1 MEQNQQNQIN
11 PQLRKPQPI
20 DFGAIWQA
28 IKSNR
33 KLYYI
38 VLPIAFVV
46 AVVIAKSIPTYYKC
60 EVMLAPE
67 AGGGGGSASQ
77 LASLASSFGVNIG
90 GGGNAGGD
98 AITPTLYPDLMKSTD
113 FKTSLFPIK
122 VHGKNDKTS
131 MTYYDYLK
139 NEWKEP
145 WWEDFFGLMAPEK
158 KQDTLVNNFE
168 LTGEQARIAGMIMKN
183 VVCKIDKKT
192 NLISISVTTQEPY
205 IAALLADSVK
215 TRLQDFLTEYR
226 TQKSRHDLEYAE
238 MLQQQAKKDYEHARQ
253 KYVEFVD
260 ANQDVVLESIRQMQT
275 DLEND
280 LQLQYNNY
288 NTLSAQ
294 VLAYKAKVQEATP
307 AFTTLQRATVPLAPA
322 GPKRPLILFVCLF
335 LAAMVT
341 TIWVLHKEHQLKPLL
356 GLS

>member
-1 MEQNQQNQIN
+1 MEQNQIQSQG
-11 PQLRKPQPI
+11 RKPQLI

-33 KLYYI
+33 KLYYF

-46 AVVIAKSIPTYYKC
+46 AIVIAKSIPPYYKC
-60 EVMLAPE
+60 EVLLAPE
-67 AGGGGGSASQ
+67 SGGGGSSMGQ
-77 LASLASSFGVNIG
+77 LASLASSFGVSLG

-98 AITPTLYPDLMKSTD
+98 AITPSLYPDLMKSTD

-145 WWEDFFGLMAPEK
+145 WWDDFFGLMAPEK
-158 KQDTLVNNFE
+158 KKDTLVNNFE
-168 LTGEQARIAGMIMKN
+168 LTGEQARIAGMINKN

-192 NLISISVTTQEPY
+192 NLISINVTTQDPY

-215 TRLQDFLTEYR
+215 ARLQDFLTDYR

-238 MLQQQAKKDYEHARQ
+238 MLQSQAKKDYEHARQ

-260 ANQDVVLESIRQMQT
+260 ANQDVVLESIRQKQT

-307 AFTTLQRATVPLAPA
+307 AFTTLQRATVPLGAA
-322 GPKRPLILFVCLF
+322 GPNRNQILFVCLF
-335 LAAMVT
+335 LATMFT
-341 TIWVLHKEHQLKPLL
+341 TIWILYKEHQLKPLL

>member
-1 MEQNQQNQIN
+1 MEQNQIQSQS
-11 PQLRKPQPI
+11 RKPQPI

-28 IKSNR
+28 LKKNR
-33 KLYYI
+33 KLYYV
-38 VLPIAFVV
+38 VLPVAFVV
-46 AVVIAKSIPTYYKC
+46 AIVIAKSIPTYYKC
-60 EVMLAPE
+60 EVILAPE
-67 AGGGGGSASQ
+67 AGGGSGSMGQ
-77 LASLASSFGVNIG
+77 LASLASSFGVSLG

-122 VHGKNDKTS
+122 LHGKKDKTS

-192 NLISISVTTQEPY
+192 NLISINVTTQDPY
-205 IAALLADSVK
+205 ITALLADSVK

-226 TQKSRHDLEYAE
+226 TQKANHDLEYAE
-238 MLQQQAKKDYEHARQ
+238 MLQVQAKKDYEHARQ

-260 ANQDVVLESIRQMQT
+260 ANQDIVLESIRQKQT

-307 AFTTLQRATVPLAPA
+307 AFTTLQRATVPLGPA
-322 GPKRPLILFVCLF
+322 GPQKNRIIMICIFMAV
-335 LAAMVT
+335 VIT
-341 TIWVLHKEHQLKPLL
+341 TLYVLVKEHQLKQLL

>member
-1 MEQNQQNQIN
+1 MEQNQIHSQG
-11 PQLRKPQPI
+11 RKPLPI
-20 DFGAIWQA
+20 DFGAILQA
-28 IKSNR
+28 LKKHR
-33 KLYYI
+33 KLYYM

-60 EVMLAPE
+60 EVLLAPE
-67 AGGGGGSASQ
+67 SGGGGSSMGQ
-77 LASLASSFGVNIG
+77 LASLASSFGVSLG

-122 VHGKNDKTS
+122 VHSKKDKTS

-158 KQDTLVNNFE
+158 KKDTLVNNFE
-168 LTGEQARIAGMIMKN
+168 LTGEQARIAGMINKN
-183 VVCKIDKKT
+183 VLCKIDKKT
-192 NLISISVTTQEPY
+192 NLISINVTTQDPY

-215 TRLQDFLTEYR
+215 ARLQDFLTDYR
-226 TQKSRHDLEYAE
+226 TKKSRHDLEYAE
-238 MLQQQAKKDYEHARQ
+238 MLQSQAKKDYEHARQ

-307 AFTTLQRATVPLAPA
+307 AFTTLQRATVPLGPA
-322 GPKRPLILFVCLF
+322 GPKRPQILFVCLF
-335 LAAMVT
+335 LAALFT
-341 TIWVLHKEHQLKPLL
+341 TVWILYKEHQLKPLL

>member
-1 MEQNQQNQIN
+1 MEQNQIQSQN
-11 PQLRKPQPI
+11 RKFQSVN
-20 DFGAIWQA
+20 FGAIWQA
-28 IKSNR
+28 IKRNR
-33 KLYYI
+33 KLYCV
-38 VLPIAFVV
+38 VLPVALFV
-46 AVVIAKSIPTYYKC
+46 ALVIAKSIPPYYKC
-60 EVMLAPE
+60 EVILAPE
-67 AGGGGGSASQ
+67 AGGGSEMGQ
-77 LASLASSFGVNIG
+77 LASLASSFGVSIG
-90 GGGNAGGD
+90 SGSQGGD
-98 AITPTLYPDLMKSTD
+98 AITPSLYPDLMKSTD

-122 VHGKNDKTS
+122 VHAKKDKTT

-158 KQDTLVNNFE
+158 KKDTLVNNFE
-168 LTGEQARIAGMIMKN
+168 LTGEQMRIAGMINKN
-183 VVCKIDKKT
+183 IVCVINKKT
-192 NLISISVTTQEPY
+192 GLISINVIAQDPY
-205 IAALLADSVK
+205 IVALLADSVK
-215 TRLQDFLTEYR
+215 TRLQDFLTDYR
-226 TQKSRHDLEYAE
+226 TKKSRHDLEYAE
-238 MLQQQAKKDYEHARQ
+238 MLLRQSKKDYEHARQ

-260 ANQDVVLESIRQMQT
+260 ANQDIVLESIRQKQT

-322 GPKRPLILFVCLF
+322 GPKKGQIVFVCIF
-335 LAAMVT
+335 LATLFT
-341 TIWVLHKEHQLKPLL
+341 TMWILYKEKQLKPLL

>member
-1 MEQNQQNQIN
+1 MEQNQISSQA
-11 PQLRKPQPI
+11 KKVKSI

-28 IKSNR
+28 LKKHR
-33 KLYYI
+33 KLYYK
-38 VLPIAFVV
+38 VLPIAFVL
-46 AVVIAKSIPTYYKC
+46 AVVIAKSIPTYYQC
-60 EVMLAPE
+60 EVILAPE
-67 AGGGGGSASQ
+67 SGGGSSSMGQ
-77 LASLASSFGVNIG
+77 LASLASSFGVSLG
-90 GGGNAGGD
+90 GGGNAAGD
-98 AITPTLYPDLMKSTD
+98 AITPSLYPDLMKSTD

-122 VHGKNDKTS
+122 VYGKKDKTP
-131 MTYYDYLK
+131 MTYYNYLK

-145 WWEDFFGLMAPEK
+145 WWKDFFGLMAPESK
-158 KQDTLVNNFE
+158 ADTLVNNFE
-168 LTGEQARIAGMIMKN
+168 LTGEQGRIAGMIMKN

-205 IAALLADSVK
+205 IAALLADSVQA
-215 TRLQDFLTEYR
+215 RLQDFLTDYR
-226 TQKSRHDLEYAE
+226 TKKSRHDLEYAE

-322 GPKRPLILFVCLF
+322 GPKRPMILFVCLF
-335 LAAMVT
+335 LAALFT
-341 TIWVLHKEHQLKPLL
+341 TVWILYKEHQIKPLL

>member
-11 PQLRKPQPI
+11 PQVRKPQPI

-46 AVVIAKSIPTYYKC
+46 AIVITKSIPTYYKC
-60 EVMLAPE
+60 EVLLAPE
-67 AGGGGGSASQ
+67 SGGGGSSMGQ
-77 LASLASSFGVNIG
+77 LASLASSFGVSLG

-98 AITPTLYPDLMKSTD
+98 AITPALYPDLMKSTD
-113 FKTSLFPIK
+113 FKTSLFSIK
-122 VHGKNDKTS
+122 VHGKKDKSS

-145 WWEDFFGLMAPEK
+145 WWEDFFGLMSPEK

-168 LTGEQARIAGMIMKN
+168 LTGEQFRIAGMIMKN

-192 NLISISVTTQEPY
+192 ELISINVTTQDPY

-215 TRLQDFLTEYR
+215 THLQNFLTEYR

-238 MLQQQAKKDYEHARQ
+238 MLQVQAKKDYEHARQ

-260 ANQDVVLESIRQMQT
+260 ANQDIVLESIRQKQT

-288 NTLSAQ
+288 NTLNAQ

-307 AFTTLQRATVPLAPA
+307 AFTTLQRATVPLGPA
-322 GPKRPLILFVCLF
+322 GPNRNQILFVCLF
-335 LAAMVT
+335 LAALFT
-341 TIWVLHKEHQLKPLL
+341 TVWILYKEHQIKPLL

>member
-1 MEQNQQNQIN
+1 MEQNQIISQT
-11 PQLRKPQPI
+11 KKVKSI
-20 DFGAIWQA
+20 DFVAIWQA
-28 IKSNR
+28 IKNNR

-46 AVVIAKSIPTYYKC
+46 AVVIAKSIPTYYQC
-60 EVMLAPE
+60 EVLLAPE
-67 AGGGGGSASQ
+67 SGGGGGTSQ
-77 LASLASSFGVNIG
+77 LASLASSFGVSLG

-98 AITPTLYPDLMKSTD
+98 AITPSLYPDLMKSTD

-122 VHGKNDKTS
+122 VHGKKDKTT

-145 WWEDFFGLMAPEK
+145 WWKDFFGLMAPESK
-158 KQDTLVNNFE
+158 PDTLVNNFE
-168 LTGEQARIAGMIMKN
+168 LTGEQARISGMIMKN

-192 NLISISVTTQEPY
+192 NLISIDVTTQDPY

-215 TRLQDFLTEYR
+215 ARLQDFLTEYR

-238 MLQQQAKKDYEHARQ
+238 MLQSQAKKDYEHARQ

-294 VLAYKAKVQEATP
+294 VLVYKAKVQEATP
-307 AFTTLQRATVPLAPA
+307 AFTTLQRATVPLGPA
-322 GPKRPLILFVCLF
+322 GPKRGQMIMLCLFVAALF
-335 LAAMVT
+335 T
-341 TIWVLHKEHQLKPLL
+341 TIWVLLKENLLKQLL

>member
-1 MEQNQQNQIN
+1 MEQNQIYPNKKVQPLI
-11 PQLRKPQPI
+11 LDLKAIGYAIRK
-20 DFGAIWQA
+20 
-28 IKSNR
+28 NR

-38 VLPIAFVV
+38 VLPIAFVLAICV
-46 AVVIAKSIPTYYKC
+46 AKSIPAYYKC
-60 EVMLAPE
+60 EVLLAPE
-67 AGGGGGSASQ
+67 SGGGGGTSQ
-77 LASLASSFGVNIG
+77 LASLASSFGVSLG

-98 AITPTLYPDLMKSTD
+98 AITPALYPDLMKSTD

-122 VHGKNDKTS
+122 VHGKNDKTFI
-131 MTYYDYLK
+131 TYYDYLK
-139 NEWKEP
+139 NEWREP
-145 WWEDFFGLMAPEK
+145 WWKDFFGLMAPEK
-158 KQDTLVNNFE
+158 KKDTLVNNFE
-168 LTGEQARIAGMIMKN
+168 LTGEQARIAAMINKN
-183 VVCKIDKKT
+183 VVCLIDKKT
-192 NLISISVTTQEPY
+192 GLISIKVKTQDPY

-226 TQKSRHDLEYAE
+226 TQKSRHELEYAE
-238 MLQQQAKKDYEHARQ
+238 MLHAQAKKDYEHARQ

-260 ANQDVVLESIRQMQT
+260 ANQDVILESIRQKQT

-307 AFTTLQRATVPLAPA
+307 SFTTLQRATVPLGPA
-322 GPKRPLILFVCLF
+322 GPNDILIVFAYLFVAFF
-335 LAAMVT
+335 LT
-341 TIWVLHKEHQLKPLL
+341 TIWILYKENQLSSLL

>member
-1 MEQNQQNQIN
+1 MEQNQIN
-11 PQLRKPQPI
+11 HKVRKPQPV

-33 KLYYI
+33 KLYFI
-38 VLPIAFVV
+38 VLPISLVIAI
-46 AVVIAKSIPTYYKC
+46 VIAKSIPTYYKC
-60 EVMLAPE
+60 EVILAPE
-67 AGGGGGSASQ
+67 SGGSGGGSSQ

-90 GGGNAGGD
+90 GGNASGD
-98 AITPTLYPDLMKSTD
+98 AITPSLYPDLIKSTD

-122 VHGKNDKTS
+122 VHKKNDKKI

-158 KQDTLVNNFE
+158 QQDTLVNNFE
-168 LTGEQARIAGMIMKN
+168 LTGEQSRIAGMIMKN
-183 VVCKIDKKT
+183 VACKIDKKT
-192 NLISISVTTQEPY
+192 SLITIDVTTQEPY
-205 IAALLADSVK
+205 VAALLADSVK
-215 TRLQDFLTEYR
+215 NRLQEFLTDYR

-238 MLQQQAKKDYEHARQ
+238 MLLHQSKKDYERARQ

-307 AFTTLQRATVPLAPA
+307 AFTTLQRATVPLGPA
-322 GPKRPLILFVCLF
+322 GPKRSQILSVCLF
-335 LAAMVT
+335 LAALFT
-341 TIWVLHKEHQLKPLL
+341 TVWILYKEKQLKPLL

>member
-11 PQLRKPQPI
+11 PQVRKPQPI

-67 AGGGGGSASQ
+67 SGGGSGGMGQ
-77 LASLASSFGVNIG
+77 LASLASSFGVSL
-90 GGGNAGGD
+90 GGGNAGED
-98 AITPTLYPDLMKSTD
+98 AITPSLYPDLMKSTD

-122 VHGKNDKTS
+122 VHGKKDKTLI
-131 MTYYDYLK
+131 TYYDYLK

-145 WWEDFFGLMAPEK
+145 WWEDLFGLMAPENK
-158 KQDTLVNNFE
+158 PDTLVDNFE

-215 TRLQDFLTEYR
+215 TRLQDFLTDYR
-226 TQKSRHDLEYAE
+226 TKKSRHDLEYAE

-307 AFTTLQRATVPLAPA
+307 AFTTLQRATVPLGPA
-322 GPKRPLILFVCLF
+322 GPKRGQIVFVCLF
-335 LAAMVT
+335 LVALFT
-341 TIWVLHKEHQLKPLL
+341 TIWVLYKEHQLKPLL
-356 GLS
+356 GLA

>member
-1 MEQNQQNQIN
+1 MEQNQIQSQG
-11 PQLRKPQPI
+11 RKPQLI
-20 DFGAIWQA
+20 DFDAIWKA
-28 IKSNR
+28 IKRNK

-46 AVVIAKSIPTYYKC
+46 GIIVAKSIPPYYKC
-60 EVMLAPE
+60 EVILAPE
-67 AGGGGGSASQ
+67 SGGSGGNASQ
-77 LASLASSFGVNIG
+77 LASLASSFGVSIG
-90 GGGNAGGD
+90 GGGNTGRD

-122 VHGKNDKTS
+122 VYGKKEKTS

-145 WWEDFFGLMAPEK
+145 WWEDFFGLRAPEK
-158 KQDTLVNNFE
+158 QPDTLVNNFE
-168 LTGEQARIAGMIMKN
+168 LTSEQARIASMINKN
-183 VVCKIDKKT
+183 VICSINKKT
-192 NLISISVTTQEPY
+192 NLITISVTAQDPFVV
-205 IAALLADSVK
+205 ALLADSIK
-215 TRLQDFLTEYR
+215 TRLQDFITDYR
-226 TQKSRHDLEYAE
+226 TQKARHDLEYAE
-238 MLQQQAKKDYEHARQ
+238 MLQSQAKKDYEHARQ

-260 ANQDVVLESIRQMQT
+260 ANQDVVLESIRQKQT

-294 VLAYKAKVQEATP
+294 VLAYKAKVQEVTP
-307 AFTTLQRATVPLAPA
+307 SFITLQRATVPLGPA
-322 GPKRPLILFVCLF
+322 GPNRNRILFVSLF
-335 LAAMVT
+335 LAALLT
-341 TIWVLHKEHQLKPLL
+341 TVWILYKEDQLKPLL

>member
-1 MEQNQQNQIN
+1 MEQNQITNQ
-11 PQLRKPQPI
+11 PAEVEESSI
-20 DFGAIWQA
+20 DFGAIWKA
-28 IKSNR
+28 IVKYK

-38 VLPIAFVV
+38 VLPAAFIFGFI
-46 AVVIAKSIPTYYKC
+46 IAKSIPATYKC
-60 EVMLAPE
+60 QVLLVPE
-67 AGGGGGSASQ
+67 TGATNSKGQ

-90 GGGNAGGD
+90 SGSQGGD
-98 AITPTLYPDLMKSTD
+98 ALIPTFYPNLMQSTD

-122 VHGKNDKTS
+122 VHLKDDKTE

-139 NEWKEP
+139 NEWREP
-145 WWEDFFGLMAPEK
+145 WWDTFFGLMSPPKEP
-158 KQDTLVNNFE
+158 DTLVNNFE
-168 LTGEQARIAGMIMKN
+168 LTGEQSRIAGLIMKN
-183 VVCKIDKKT
+183 VICSIDKKT
-192 NLISISVTTQEPY
+192 GLISIDITAQDSYV
-205 IAALLADSVK
+205 AALVADSVK

-238 MLQQQAKKDYEHARQ
+238 MLLHKAKKDYEHARQ
-253 KYVEFVD
+253 LYVDFVD
-260 ANQDVVLESIRQMQT
+260 SNQDVVLESVRQKQT

-307 AFTTLQRATVPLAPA
+307 SFTTLQRATVPLGPA
-322 GPKRPLILFVCLF
+322 GPKRGQIIMICLF
-335 LAAMVT
+335 MAALFT
-341 TIWVLHKEHQLKPLL
+341 TVYALFKENQLKPLL

>member
-11 PQLRKPQPI
+11 PQVRKPKPI

-28 IKSNR
+28 IKNNR
-33 KLYYI
+33 KLYFV
-38 VLPIAFVV
+38 VLPVALVV
-46 AVVIAKSIPTYYKC
+46 AMVITKSIPTYYKC
-60 EVMLAPE
+60 EVLLAPE
-67 AGGGGGSASQ
+67 SGGGGSSMGQ
-77 LASLASSFGVNIG
+77 LASLASSFGVSLG

-98 AITPTLYPDLMKSTD
+98 AITPALYPDLMKSTD
-113 FKTSLFPIK
+113 FKTSLFSIK
-122 VHGKNDKTS
+122 VHGKKDKSS

-145 WWEDFFGLMAPEK
+145 WWEDFFGLMSPEK

-168 LTGEQARIAGMIMKN
+168 LTGEQFRIAGMIMKN

-192 NLISISVTTQEPY
+192 ELISINVTTQDPY

-215 TRLQDFLTEYR
+215 THLQNFLTEYR

-238 MLQQQAKKDYEHARQ
+238 MLQVQAKKDYEHARQ

-260 ANQDVVLESIRQMQT
+260 ANQDIVLESIRQKQT

-288 NTLSAQ
+288 NTLNAQ

-307 AFTTLQRATVPLAPA
+307 AFTTLQRATVPLGPA
-322 GPKRPLILFVCLF
+322 GPNRNQILFVCLF
-335 LAAMVT
+335 LAALFT
-341 TIWVLHKEHQLKPLL
+341 TVWILYKEHQIKPLL

>member
-1 MEQNQQNQIN
+1 MEQNQIQSQG
-11 PQLRKPQPI
+11 RKPQLI

-28 IKSNR
+28 LKKNS

-38 VLPIAFVV
+38 ILPIAFIVGII
-46 AVVIAKSIPTYYKC
+46 IAKSIPAYYQC
-60 EVMLAPE
+60 EVLLAPE
-67 AGGGGGSASQ
+67 SGGGGSSMGQ
-77 LASLASSFGVNIG
+77 LASLASSFGVSLG
-90 GGGNAGGD
+90 GGGNGGED
-98 AITPTLYPDLMKSTD
+98 AITPSLYPDLMKSTD

-122 VHGKNDKTS
+122 VHGKKDKTS
-131 MTYYDYLK
+131 ITYYDYLK

-168 LTGEQARIAGMIMKN
+168 LTGEQTRIAGMIMKN
-183 VVCKIDKKT
+183 VVCKIDNKT
-192 NLISISVTTQEPY
+192 NLISIKVTTQDPY

-215 TRLQDFLTEYR
+215 KRLQDFLTDYR
-226 TQKSRHDLEYAE
+226 TKKSRHDLEYAE
-238 MLQQQAKKDYEHARQ
+238 MLLRQAKKDYEHARQ

-260 ANQDVVLESIRQMQT
+260 ANQDIVLESIRQKQT

-307 AFTTLQRATVPLAPA
+307 AFTTLQRATVPLGPA
-322 GPKRPLILFVCLF
+322 GPKRPQILFVCLF
-335 LAAMVT
+335 LAALFT
-341 TIWVLHKEHQLKPLL
+341 TVWVLYKEHQLKPLL

>member
-1 MEQNQQNQIN
+1 MEQNQIN
-11 PQLRKPQPI
+11 PQGRKPQPI

-28 IKSNR
+28 LKKHR

-67 AGGGGGSASQ
+67 SGAGGGSASQ
-77 LASLASSFGVNIG
+77 LASLASSFGVSLG

-98 AITPTLYPDLMKSTD
+98 AITPSLYPDLMKSTD

-122 VHGKNDKTS
+122 VHGKRDKTS

-145 WWEDFFGLMAPEK
+145 WWEDLFGLMAPEK

-192 NLISISVTTQEPY
+192 NLITIDVTTQDPY
-205 IAALLADSVK
+205 VAALLADSIK
-215 TRLQDFLTEYR
+215 TRLQDFLTDYR

-238 MLQQQAKKDYEHARQ
+238 MLLRQAKKDYEHARQ

-307 AFTTLQRATVPLAPA
+307 AFTTLQRATVPLGPA
-322 GPKRPLILFVCLF
+322 GPKRPQILFVCLF
-335 LAAMVT
+335 LAALFT
-341 TIWVLHKEHQLKPLL
+341 TVWILYKEDQLKPLL

>member
-1 MEQNQQNQIN
+1 MEQNQQNQIDL
-11 PQLRKPQPI
+11 QARKSQPI

-28 IKSNR
+28 LKKNR
-33 KLYYI
+33 KLYYV
-38 VLPIAFVV
+38 VLPVAFVL
-46 AVVIAKSIPTYYKC
+46 AVIIAKSIPTYYKC
-60 EVMLAPE
+60 EVLLAPE
-67 AGGGGGSASQ
+67 SSAGGGSTSQ
-77 LASLASSFGVNIG
+77 LASLASSFGVSL

-98 AITPTLYPDLMKSTD
+98 AITPSLYPDLMKSTD

-122 VHGKNDKTS
+122 VHGKKDKTS
-131 MTYYDYLK
+131 ITYYDYLK

-145 WWEDFFGLMAPEK
+145 WWEDLFGLMAPEK

-168 LTGEQARIAGMIMKN
+168 LTGEQSRIAGMINKN

-192 NLISISVTTQEPY
+192 NLISINVTTQDPY

-215 TRLQDFLTEYR
+215 ARLQDFLTEYR
-226 TQKSRHDLEYAE
+226 TKKSRHDLEYAE
-238 MLQQQAKKDYEHARQ
+238 MLQSQAKKDYEHARQ

-260 ANQDVVLESIRQMQT
+260 ANQDVVLESIRQKQT

-307 AFTTLQRATVPLAPA
+307 AFTTLQRATVPLGPA
-322 GPKRPLILFVCLF
+322 GPQRGRLIVSYLF
-335 LAAMVT
+335 LAALLT
-341 TIWVLHKEHQLKPLL
+341 TIWILYKEHQLKPLL

>member
-11 PQLRKPQPI
+11 PQVRKPQPI

-28 IKSNR
+28 IKNNS

-46 AVVIAKSIPTYYKC
+46 AIFVSKSIPPFYVC

-67 AGGGGGSASQ
+67 AGAGGGNMGQ
-77 LASLASSFGVNIG
+77 LASLASTFGVNVG
-90 GGGNAGGD
+90 NGGNAGGD
-98 AITPTLYPDLMKSTD
+98 AITPSLYPDLMKSTD

-122 VHGKNDKTS
+122 VHGKKDKTA

-139 NEWKEP
+139 NEWREP
-145 WWEDFFGLMAPEK
+145 WWVDFFGLMAPEK

-192 NLISISVTTQEPY
+192 GLISINVKAQEPY

-215 TRLQDFLTEYR
+215 TRLQDFLTDYR
-226 TQKSRHDLEYAE
+226 TQKARHDLEYAE
-238 MLQQQAKKDYEHARQ
+238 MLLRQAKKDYEHARQ

-260 ANQDVVLESIRQMQT
+260 ANQDIVLESIRQMQT

-288 NTLSAQ
+288 NALSAQ

-307 AFTTLQRATVPLAPA
+307 AFTTLQRATVPLGPA
-322 GPKRPLILFVCLF
+322 GPNRNRILVVCLF
-335 LAAMVT
+335 LAALFT
-341 TIWVLHKEHQLKPLL
+341 TIYVLYKEHQLKQLL

>member
-1 MEQNQQNQIN
+1 MEQNQIN
-11 PQLRKPQPI
+11 PQVRKPQPI
-20 DFGAIWQA
+20 DFDAIWQSL
-28 IKSNR
+28 KKNR

-46 AVVIAKSIPTYYKC
+46 SIVIAKSIPTYYKC
-60 EVMLAPE
+60 EVLLAPE
-67 AGGGGGSASQ
+67 SGGGGEMGQ
-77 LASLASSFGVNIG
+77 LASLASSFGVSLG

-98 AITPTLYPDLMKSTD
+98 AITPSLYPDLMKSTD

-122 VHGKNDKTS
+122 VHGKKDKKS
-131 MTYYDYLK
+131 ITYYDYLK

-168 LTGEQARIAGMIMKN
+168 LTGEQYRIAGKIMKN
-183 VVCKIDKKT
+183 VLCKIDKKSG
-192 NLISISVTTQEPY
+192 LISINVTAQDPY

-215 TRLQDFLTEYR
+215 TRLQDFLTDYR
-226 TQKSRHDLEYAE
+226 TKKSRHDLEYAE
-238 MLQQQAKKDYEHARQ
+238 MLQVQAKKDYEHARQ

-260 ANQDVVLESIRQMQT
+260 ANQDVVLESIRQKQT

-307 AFTTLQRATVPLAPA
+307 AFTTLQRATVPLGPA
-322 GPKRPLILFVCLF
+322 GPKRPQILFVCLF
-335 LAAMVT
+335 LAAMFT
-341 TIWVLHKEHQLKPLL
+341 TIWILYKEHQLKPLF